1 MCLGSFVCAMP
12 SVNMQYPRRFCT
24 YKGKGNESGN
34 CKIWEAAHATAAT
47 PMLFKGIEISGL
59 GGIKEFFIGG
69 GIKCNNPAKEVVD
82 EASQIYGDNQ
92 HVGVLISLGSGHPG
106 AIGLETQGSQG
117 KNLMSILMKIANDC
131 EAVADEFLQR
141 CINLP
146 QVYFRFNVV
155 HGMEHVSLEEWERD
169 GEVMA
174 HTRAYLQDSEVSGL
188 LDAAVQHLCKFSL
201 QRQEVTMAALCMLI

>member
-12 SVNMQYPRRFCT
+12 GNNMQYPCRFRT
-24 YKGKGNESGN
+24 YRVERNETDN
-34 CKIWEAAHATAAT
+34 CKIWEAARATAAT

-82 EASQIYGDNQ
+82 ETSQIYGEKQ

-106 AIGLETQGSQG
+106 AIGLGMQGSQG
-117 KNLMSILMKIANDC
+117 KNLISTLMKIANDC

-146 QVYFRFNVV
+146 QVYFRFNVA
-155 HGMEHVSLEEWERD
+155 HGMEHVSLEEWERN

-188 LDAAVQHLCKFSL
+188 LDAAVERLCKLSV
-201 QRQEVTMAALCMLI
+201 QRQDVTVAALCMLV